1 MLVNAAPP
9 DLHWPGY
16 GVILDRWPDPKT
28 RRQKR
33 RPRAVSTSSLESDI
47 VPCYET
53 DEEERKSPRPIV
65 VKPVAKTVPEL
76 QEILPQAPAK

>member
-16 GVILDRWPDPKT
+16 GVILDRWPEPKQ
-28 RRQKR
+28 RREKR
-33 RPRAVSTSSLESDI
+33 RARVESSLSLESDN

-65 VKPVAKTVPEL
+65 VRPVAKTVPEV
-76 QEILPQAPAK
+76 QE